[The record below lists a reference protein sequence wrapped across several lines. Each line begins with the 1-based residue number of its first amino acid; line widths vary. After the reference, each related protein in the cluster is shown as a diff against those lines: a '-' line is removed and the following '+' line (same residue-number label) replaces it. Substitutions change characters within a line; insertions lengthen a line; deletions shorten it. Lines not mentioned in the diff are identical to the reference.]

1 MDYPQIPLV
10 NTYMSD
16 NLGLSQLPSGMNVV
30 LAISTFTGYNQE
42 DSIIFNKASI
52 EKGLFR
58 VVTRRTILIEE
69 KKVHKNRNEMIMFP
83 QSYMKLKKKL
93 DYTRLDKNGI
103 IKTFYKFY

>member
-1 MDYPQIPLV
+1 MGKQSIGVPLLNYNLRADTSIHIMDYPQIPLV

-69 KKVHKNRNEMIMFP
+69 KKALKIEMKSSHIHN
-83 QSYMKLKKKL
+83 L
-93 DYTRLDKNGI
+93 T
-103 IKTFYKFY
+103 